1 MAEPLLGLYWLCY
14 VAGVD
19 LTKIPVHCGVTKDA
33 VEALTRNGMYK
44 DKESNPNFLPAE
56 GCWIYYKNVNSSDEF
71 SHVGLVT
78 HRAGKQLTCIEGNL
92 GKEENSDRKVQ
103 KIIIPDYT
111 ANTVVVN
118 DVTKIIK
125 GYGCISYR

>member
-1 MAEPLLGLYWLCY
+1 MLWG
-14 VAGVD
+14 GD

-44 DKESNPNFLPAE
+44 DKESNPNFLPVE

-71 SHVGLVT
+71 SHVGLIT

-92 GKEENSDRKVQ
+92 GKEQNSDRKVQ

-111 ANTVVVN
+111 ADTVVVN
-118 DVTKIIK
+118 NVTKIIK
-125 GYGCISYR
+125 GYGCITYR